1 MSDFLYGIAG
11 TTGLLGLVTLGIL
24 GAVNSSGQGAT
35 FRERILTS
43 PTLSPLLI
51 IHYFLPYGLIVLVV
65 FMDLMSQ
72 LPQGV
77 WSILIGG
84 VAIGL
89 NRFISYTFMGG
100 VPDFP
105 NDLCEIPGLKGL
117 ASKFMPQSL
126 LFVSTIVT
134 YLAAFVTVSST
145 ATFNA
150 QSSSVT
156 DVSTAGKGGSVT
168 VPELITSSGVT
179 GVSPSPI
186 VRIGA
191 SWGLAISVILIQLF
205 GILSTPGCLVD
216 SLLIGGFTLPP
227 TARAILAVLIGMAV
241 GGAGG
246 WGMAGMS
253 FTQPSYGVTG
263 QKASQ
268 IILPGTTSS
277 TQARGPGF
285 VREQFQ
291 LGAGLGEI
299 PMPSQGGDIP
309 IDIAKSSGAVTPGDS
324 SDQFVCEA
332 YKNGQLVT
340 STLVG

>member
-1 MSDFLYGIAG
+1 MSEFLYGIAG
-11 TTGLLGLVTLGIL
+11 TMGFLGLVTATAL
-24 GAVNSSGQGAT
+24 GAANKSGQGAT
-35 FRERILTS
+35 FRERILSS
-43 PTLSPLLI
+43 PSLSPLLI
-51 IHYFLPYGLIVLVV
+51 IHYFLPYGLVVLVL

-84 VAIGL
+84 VAMLL
-89 NRFISYTFMGG
+89 NKAFGG
-100 VPDFP
+100 SPDLP

-145 ATFNA
+145 STFNA
-150 QSSSVT
+150 QTSTVA
-156 DVSTAGKGGSVT
+156 DVSTAGKSGPVT

-179 GVSPSPI
+179 GVSPSPV

-205 GILSTPGCLVD
+205 GILSTPGCLID
-216 SLLIGGFTLPP
+216 PLSIAGFTLPP
-227 TARAILAVLIGMAV
+227 TARAILAVLIGMAA

-263 QKASQ
+263 QQASQ
-268 IILPGTTSS
+268 IILPGTTST
-277 TQARGPGF
+277 TQSRGPGF

-291 LGAGLGEI
+291 LGSGLGEI
-299 PMPSQGGDIP
+299 PMASQGGQIP
-309 IDIAKSSGAVTPGDS
+309 VDIAKSSGAVTPGES

>member
-1 MSDFLYGIAG
+1 MSEFLYGIAA
-11 TTGLLGLVTLGIL
+11 TTGILGLFTVGIL

-35 FRERILTS
+35 FRERILSS

-51 IHYFLPYGLIVLVV
+51 IHYFLPYGLVVLVI

-72 LPQGV
+72 LPQGI

-84 VAIGL
+84 TAMVL
-89 NRFISYTFMGG
+89 NKAYGG
-100 VPDFP
+100 SPDVP

-126 LFVSTIVT
+126 LFVSTVVT
-134 YLAAFVTVSST
+134 YLASFVTVST
-145 ATFNA
+145 ASTFNA
-150 QSSSVT
+150 QSSTISNTSV
-156 DVSTAGKGGSVT
+156 AGAKGSVT

-179 GVSPSPI
+179 NVSPSPV

-191 SWGLAISVILIQLF
+191 SWGLAVSVILIQLF

-216 SLLIGGFTLPP
+216 SISILGFTLPT
-227 TARAILAVLIGMAV
+227 TARAILAVLTGMLIG
-241 GGAGG
+241 GIGG
-246 WGMAGMS
+246 WGMAGVG

-263 QKASQ
+263 QQVSQ
-268 IILPGTTSS
+268 IILPGTTST

-299 PMPSQGGDIP
+299 PMPSQAGNIP
-309 IDIAKSSGAVTPGDS
+309 IDIAKSSGAITPDES

-332 YKNGQLVT
+332 YKNGQLVS
-340 STLVG
+340 STLA